1 MNIRDENLIQMA
13 QREAPRMA
21 QPKCPQ
27 CQHAPLEFLSNV
39 VRTEAGHLVSI
50 LWCGH
55 CGQTLH
61 TQFLGID
68 QRQESR
74 LIKPS

>member
-1 MNIRDENLIQMA
+1 MNERDEKILEIV
-13 QREAPRMA
+13 QREAPRVV
-21 QPKCPQ
+21 QPRCPK

-39 VRTEAGHLVSI
+39 VRTGAGHLVSI

-55 CGQTLH
+55 CGHTLN

-68 QRQESR
+68 QPQDPRIVR
-74 LIKPS
+74 PA